1 MRKKVIYLSKIILF
15 FLAIIG
21 LIGSLYS
28 YWYLFNGIFDEK
40 DFYIFLVSTIAG
52 IAFSLCYIVFVLK
65 NGLSKSL
72 YNIAVIEKEKIIDTK
87 NAKRKNKKPSFSR
100 NLINLIP
107 RTTNS
112 RSFYLKGQIWQETLY
127 YIIRTAITG

>member
-87 NAKRKNKKPSFSR
+87 NAKKKKQKAKLQQKLDKL
-100 NLINLIP
+100 NTEND
-107 RTTNS
+107 
-112 RSFYLKGQIWQETLY
+112 E
-127 YIIRTAITG
+127 